1 MEMKRKDVIE
11 TCRGVGR
18 SCVLLDGSAVAE
30 ADDGARCEVDLR
42 SMAAGVSA
50 GLAYAEALL
59 SGAIEID
66 DVDYET
72 QARNVVEAAAA
83 AELKFRMGRL

>member
-1 MEMKRKDVIE
+1 MKRKEVIE
-11 TCRGVGR
+11 TCREVGVR
-18 SCVLLDGSAVAE
+18 CVLFDGLAVAE
-30 ADDGARCEVDLR
+30 ADDGVRCEVDLR

-59 SGAIEID
+59 SGEIEID

-72 QARNVVEAAAA
+72 QARSVVEAAAA